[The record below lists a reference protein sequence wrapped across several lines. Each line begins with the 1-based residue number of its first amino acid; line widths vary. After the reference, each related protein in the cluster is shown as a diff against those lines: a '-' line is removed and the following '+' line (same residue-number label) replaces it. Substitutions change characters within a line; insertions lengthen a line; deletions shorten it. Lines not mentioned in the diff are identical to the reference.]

1 MIWFDKIVA
10 SQTLKPVL
18 KTEIKKVESTE
29 RLKRQDK
36 PDVSLGLEFVF
47 GYRGYDCRDNL
58 FFIHESGEMV
68 YHVAALGIVYNKD
81 TKVQKFY
88 DQHTD
93 DILSLCL
100 HPLKN
105 YVATGQVNYQSCHL
119 FV

>member
-1 MIWFDKIVA
+1 
-10 SQTLKPVL
+10 
-18 KTEIKKVESTE
+18 
-29 RLKRQDK
+29 
-36 PDVSLGLEFVF
+36 
-47 GYRGYDCRDNL
+47 
-58 FFIHESGEMV
+58 MV

-105 YVATGQVNYQSCHL
+105 YVATGQVNNQIYL
-119 FV
+119 IYNLWFNFFKND